1 MHLVDYNER
10 MWKDSYLFLN
20 LVNKKETRI
29 ENYLY
34 LITNEHH

>member
-10 MWKDSYLFLN
+10 MWKDSRSFLN
-20 LVNKKETRI
+20 LVNKKKTRI